1 MNGGM
6 YPHEET
12 MALIQRAQAGD
23 AAAQETLVAANLALV
38 KSVVR
43 GFLGRGVEYDDLFQ
57 LGSVGLVKAI
67 RRFDPA
73 YNVRFSTYAVPM
85 IAGEIKRFLRDD
97 GAVKVSRSVKELAT
111 RAAAAEE
118 QIREE
123 TGREAGVAEI
133 AERLGVDAA
142 DVAVALDANR
152 PVISLNE
159 QLFDDDNGTDRMD
172 FLADPQTEGKV
183 VDRMLLKELLGQLQG
198 RDRQLIILRYFH
210 EKTQTEIAEIFG
222 VSQVQISRL
231 ESRILQRLRAS
242 STEQGK
248 T

>member
-12 MALIQRAQAGD
+12 MALIERAQAGD

-38 KSVVR
+38 KSIVR

-67 RRFDPA
+67 RRFDPV
-73 YNVRFSTYAVPM
+73 YQVRFSTYAVPM

-97 GAVKVSRSVKELAT
+97 GAVKVSRSIKELAA
-111 RAAAAEE
+111 RAVVAEE
-118 QIREE
+118 QLREE
-123 TGREAGVAEI
+123 TGQEAGVAEI
-133 AERLGVDAA
+133 AKRLGVDAA

-198 RDRQLIILRYFH
+198 RDRQLIVLRYFH
-210 EKTQTEIAEIFG
+210 EKTQTEIAELFG

>member
-1 MNGGM
+1 
-6 YPHEET
+6 
-12 MALIQRAQAGD
+12 MALIERAQAGD

-38 KSVVR
+38 KSIVR

-67 RRFDPA
+67 RRFDPV
-73 YNVRFSTYAVPM
+73 YQVRFSTYAVPM

-97 GAVKVSRSVKELAT
+97 GAVKVSRSIKELAA
-111 RAAAAEE
+111 RAVVAEE
-118 QIREE
+118 QLREE
-123 TGREAGVAEI
+123 TGQEAGVAEI
-133 AERLGVDAA
+133 AKRLGVDAA

-198 RDRQLIILRYFH
+198 RDRQLIVLRYFH
-210 EKTQTEIAEIFG
+210 EKTQTEIAELFG

>member
-1 MNGGM
+1 
-6 YPHEET
+6 